1 MVRHRVWV
9 QEKTEMM
16 ALMISLKANVLLLT
30 MCPLLGYNNVSL
42 ARMLSPTKTRGTHT
56 VLKSRLEVEK
66 WLVVTSARGMHIHRT

>member
-16 ALMISLKANVLLLT
+16 ALMISLKANVLVLT
-30 MCPLLGYNNVSL
+30 MYPFLGYYLSL
-42 ARMLSPTKTRGTHT
+42 ARMLSPAKTHGTHT

-66 WLVVTSARGMHIHRT
+66 WLLVTSAHYMHIHRS